1 MKIPLIVSLFF
12 SSFLLGTPTPALA
25 QEDIPEGPAPAGK
38 PWEPAWGYWQ
48 GAPTAWQP
56 THWGFVKKA
65 QAGGVD
71 ILFLGDSLTKGW
83 SGAGKEVWEQN
94 YAPLKALN
102 IGIGGDTTRQTLWR
116 LDHKAM
122 DGIQPRVV
130 VLMIGVNNIFTNTG
144 SDEEIAKG
152 IEATVKKIQELSP
165 SSKILLLGVLPVGN
179 EAQSARIRN
188 INAMAAKLA
197 GPGVTFLDMGA
208 QFSDANGKVD
218 TALYTQDLVHL
229 AAPGYARW
237 SETMRPALEEVL
249 K

>member
-1 MKIPLIVSLFF
+1 MKIPLLVSLVCT
-12 SSFLLGTPTPALA
+12 SVLMSPHRAIA
-25 QEDIPEGPAPAGK
+25 QDEVPEGPAPAGK
-38 PWEPAWGYWQ
+38 PWEPAWGYWS

-56 THWGFVKKA
+56 THMGFVRKA
-65 QAGGVD
+65 QQGGVD
-71 ILFLGDSLTKGW
+71 VLFLGDSITKGW
-83 SGAGKEVWEQN
+83 AGAGKEVWEKN

-144 SDEEIAKG
+144 TDEEIVQG
-152 IEATVKKIQELSP
+152 IEAAVRKIQSLSP

-179 EAQSARIRN
+179 EAQAARIQN
-188 INAMAAKLA
+188 INAQAAKLV

-208 QFSDANGKVD
+208 QFRDAGGKVD
-218 TALYTQDLVHL
+218 ATLYTPDLVHL
-229 AAPGYARW
+229 ATPGYERW
-237 SETMRPALEEVL
+237 SETMRSTLEEVL

>member
-1 MKIPLIVSLFF
+1 MKIPLIVSLIF
-12 SSFLLGTPTPALA
+12 SSFVVAPIPVIA
-25 QEDIPEGPAPAGK
+25 QEAIPEGPAPAGK

-71 ILFLGDSLTKGW
+71 ILFLGDSITKGW

-102 IGIGGDTTRQTLWR
+102 VGIGGDTTRQTLWR

-122 DGIQPRVV
+122 EGIQPRVV

-144 SDEEIAKG
+144 TDEEIVRG
-152 IEATVKKIQELSP
+152 IEATVKKIQALSP
-165 SSKILLLGVLPVGN
+165 SSKVLLLGVLPVGN
-179 EAQSARIRN
+179 EAQAARIRS

-208 QFSDANGKVD
+208 QFSDTAGKVD
-218 TALYTQDLVHL
+218 TTLYTPDLVHL
-229 AAPGYARW
+229 AAPGYSRW